1 MKNAIHFENL
11 LGHMVNV
18 WVDGKLTAYI
28 NSHYGEV
35 ESFEW
40 AERRLTERTSPELS
54 ETEIV
59 ELFKTEHTKAWK
71 AEHTLMDDG
80 YAQWVNMENIEDARA
95 ELDKQ
100 LGALGFKLE
109 IKPVKTSGSTWFK
122 IVKA

>member
-1 MKNAIHFENL
+1 MKNAILFENL

-18 WVDGKLTAYI
+18 WIDGKLTAYI

-40 AERRLTERTSPELS
+40 AERRLTERTAPELS

-59 ELFKTEHTKAWK
+59 ELFKSEHLKAWK
-71 AEHTLMDDG
+71 NEHTLMEDG
-80 YAQWVNMENIEDARA
+80 YAQWVNMEHIENAQE

-109 IKPVKTSGSTWFK
+109 TKTVGASGSTWFK

>member
-18 WVDGKLTAYI
+18 WIDGNLTAYI

-40 AERRLTERTSPELS
+40 AEQKLVGCPSKA
-54 ETEIV
+54 EII
-59 ELFKTEHTKAWK
+59 EMFKAEHTKAWK
-71 AEHTLMDDG
+71 AEHLLMDDG
-80 YAQWVNMENIEDARA
+80 YAQWVNMEHIESAR
-95 ELDKQ
+95 EDLDKQ

-109 IKPVKTSGSTWFK
+109 VKTVGVSGSTWFK